1 MDNHEEEK
9 AIAVVGQCSPYY
21 WAISFTRLINC
32 RPIYLPVDLLYI
44 IRSKCLHRL
53 FRTKKR
59 KSADQTGSMRKRF
72 RNEVDLPLNNAPLNM
87 MIIVLIIVRC
97 RPRQPR
103 NRKIMIKIIFSG
115 TRANQEEIIN
125 GGNSTT
131 TTHLPAASTRDIQ

>member
-1 MDNHEEEK
+1 
-9 AIAVVGQCSPYY
+9 
-21 WAISFTRLINC
+21 
-32 RPIYLPVDLLYI
+32 
-44 IRSKCLHRL
+44 
-53 FRTKKR
+53 
-59 KSADQTGSMRKRF
+59 MRKRF